1 MGRDFALLTK
11 LGEVHSQ
18 IFKTIAQP
26 EGKKVSEKE
35 INLSKTKFLF
45 WGSLALL
52 LVSLVAWLV
61 NLEVAL
67 QSYSP
72 GLVLISDLLP
82 GWLYLKLAW
91 LSADLSTISTLVP
104 VLLFLFPCLQGW
116 KVLRSGNDVLQRR
129 EIPSDPYPL
138 NFSYFLV
145 MLGLAGTLYGLLI
158 GLDVSGVK
166 ELGDGGQTV
175 DKIKGSLDQLL
186 GGTATALLSSLLGLI
201 GAFLAAKP
209 LSWCFHWATELSDDE
224 DLSLTET
231 IERLVGDMHS
241 LGDASRAF
249 GERLDGT
256 SIQDVPNTLVE
267 IKGELAGL
275 KEELA
280 RANQRIEGLGD
291 SQKQGQEM
299 LAPLQELGR
308 LGNLESLL
316 GRIGDAHEAGNE
328 TDQKMLGSLETMHQ
342 DQLDQARKLNV
353 DFEGMAGSLRTMEEC
368 LISLK
373 ESGVSGTEKLEET
386 ISQIRSANATL
397 NLSREEAE
405 VQREKVVSLLKSA
418 EADRK
423 AERSALRNAFGQFA
437 TTNVPIDESEV
448 Q

>member
-1 MGRDFALLTK
+1 M
-11 LGEVHSQ
+11 
-18 IFKTIAQP
+18 
-26 EGKKVSEKE
+26 SEKE

-45 WGSLALL
+45 LGSLVL
-52 LVSLVAWLV
+52 LVLSLVAWLV

-67 QSYSP
+67 QSYLP
-72 GLVLISDLLP
+72 GLVLISDHLP

-116 KVLRSGNDVLQRR
+116 KVLRAGNDVLQRR

-166 ELGDGGQTV
+166 ELGEGGQTV

-308 LGNLESLL
+308 LGNLETLL
-316 GRIGDAHEAGNE
+316 ARIGDAHEKGNE
-328 TDQKMLGSLETMHQ
+328 ADQKMLGSIESINQEQLEQT
-342 DQLDQARKLNV
+342 RKLNA
-353 DFEGMAGSLRTMEEC
+353 DFEDMAGSLRNMEEC
-368 LISLK
+368 LTALK
-373 ESGVSGTEKLEET
+373 ESGANGTEKLEET
-386 ISQIRSANATL
+386 LSQIRVANATM
-397 NLSREEAE
+397 NLSREEAQA
-405 VQREKVVSLLKSA
+405 QRETIVSLLKSA
-418 EADRK
+418 ESDRK
-423 AERSALRNAFGQFA
+423 AERNALRNAFGQFA
-437 TTNVPIDESEV
+437 TTNIPAD
-448 Q
+448 QGGDQ

>member
-1 MGRDFALLTK
+1 M
-11 LGEVHSQ
+11 
-18 IFKTIAQP
+18 
-26 EGKKVSEKE
+26 SEKE

-45 WGSLALL
+45 GGSLVLL
-52 LVSLVAWLV
+52 LVSIVAWLV
-61 NLEVAL
+61 NLEIAL
-67 QSYSP
+67 QSLVP
-72 GLVLISDLLP
+72 GVVLVSDLLP
-82 GWLYLKLAW
+82 AGIHEKFVW

-104 VLLFLFPCLQGW
+104 VLLLLFPCLQSW
-116 KVLRSGNDVLQRR
+116 NVLKAGSNALDRR

-166 ELGDGGQTV
+166 NLGEVGQTV
-175 DKIKGSLDQLL
+175 DKIKDSLDQLL

-209 LSWCFHWATELSDDE
+209 FTWLFQWATELSE
-224 DLSLTET
+224 EEELGLTET
-231 IERLVGDMHS
+231 IERLVGDMQS

-328 TDQKMLGSLETMHQ
+328 TDQKMLGSLKTMHQ
-342 DQLDQARKLNV
+342 DQLDQAKKSNE

-368 LISLK
+368 LTSLK
-373 ESGVSGTEKLEET
+373 NSGVSGTEKLEET
-386 ISQIRSANATL
+386 ISQIRAANATL
-397 NLSREEAE
+397 NLSREEAQA
-405 VQREKVVSLLKSA
+405 QREAIVSLLKSA
-418 EADRK
+418 EDDRK

-437 TTNVPIDESEV
+437 RADVSKGESEDK
-448 Q
+448 

>member
-1 MGRDFALLTK
+1 LL
-11 LGEVHSQ
+11 
-18 IFKTIAQP
+18 KTIAQP

-35 INLSKTKFLF
+35 INLSKTKFVF

-52 LVSLVAWLV
+52 VVSLVAWLV

-82 GWLYLKLAW
+82 SWLYLQLAW
-91 LSADLSTISTLVP
+91 LSADLSTISTLVS
-104 VLLFLFPCLQGW
+104 VLLFLFPCVQGW
-116 KVLRSGNDVLQRR
+116 KVLRAGNDVLQRR

-166 ELGDGGQTV
+166 ALGEDGQTV
-175 DKIKGSLDQLL
+175 DKIKESLDQLL
-186 GGTATALLSSLLGLI
+186 GGTATALLSSLLGLV

-209 LSWCFHWATELSDDE
+209 LTWLFQWATELSE
-224 DLSLTET
+224 EEELGLAET
-231 IERLVGDMHS
+231 IERLVGDMQS

-342 DQLDQARKLNV
+342 DQLDQAKKLNE

-368 LISLK
+368 LTSLK
-373 ESGVSGTEKLEET
+373 NSGVSGTEKLEET
-386 ISQIRSANATL
+386 ISQIRAANATL
-397 NLSREEAE
+397 NLSREEAQG
-405 VQREKVVSLLKSA
+405 QREAIVSLLKSA
-418 EADRK
+418 EDDRK

-437 TTNVPIDESEV
+437 RADVSKGESED

>member
-1 MGRDFALLTK
+1 MGRDFDLLTK

-18 IFKTIAQP
+18 IFKAIAQP

-82 GWLYLKLAW
+82 SWLYLKFAW
-91 LSADLSTISTLVP
+91 LSADLSTISTLVS

-116 KVLRSGNDVLQRR
+116 KVLRAGNDVLQRR
-129 EIPSDPYPL
+129 EIASDPYPL

-166 ELGDGGQTV
+166 ELGEGGQTV
-175 DKIKGSLDQLL
+175 DEIKGSLDQLL

-209 LSWCFHWATELSDDE
+209 LSWCFQWATELSDDE

-249 GERLDGT
+249 GERLHGT

-299 LAPLQELGR
+299 LAPLQELRR
-308 LGNLESLL
+308 LGNLETLL
-316 GRIGDAHEAGNE
+316 GRIGDAHDAGNE

-342 DQLDQARKLNV
+342 DQLDQARKLNE
-353 DFEGMAGSLRTMEEC
+353 DFEGLAGSLRTMEEC
-368 LISLK
+368 LTSLK
-373 ESGVSGTEKLEET
+373 ESGVSGSEKLEET

-405 VQREKVVSLLKSA
+405 VQREKVVSLLNSA
-418 EADRK
+418 EADRR
-423 AERSALRNAFGQFA
+423 AERIALRNAFGQFA
-437 TTNVPIDESEV
+437 TTNVPIDESEF

>member
-1 MGRDFALLTK
+1 MN
-11 LGEVHSQ
+11 
-18 IFKTIAQP
+18 
-26 EGKKVSEKE
+26 EKE
-35 INLSKTKFLF
+35 VNLSKTQLLF
-45 WGSLALL
+45 F
-52 LVSLVAWLV
+52 VSLVLFAGALIAWLV
-61 NLEVAL
+61 NVEIAL
-67 QSYSP
+67 QALLP
-72 GLVLISDLLP
+72 GLILVSDLLP
-82 GWLYLKLAW
+82 TAILERLVW

-104 VLLFLFPCLQGW
+104 VLLFLFPCMQSW
-116 KVLRSGNDVLQRR
+116 RVLQAGNNVMGRR
-129 EIPSDPYPL
+129 AIPSDPYPV

-166 ELGDGGQTV
+166 KLGEDGQMV
-175 DKIKGSLDQLL
+175 DKIKQSLDQLL

-201 GAFLAAKP
+201 GAFLAARP
-209 LSWCFHWATELSDDE
+209 FSWFFKWATELSDDE
-224 DLSLTET
+224 EMGLTET
-231 IERLVGDMHS
+231 IERLVGDMQS

-267 IKGELAGL
+267 IKGELTGL

-328 TDQKMLGSLETMHQ
+328 TDQKMLGSLETMHEV
-342 DQLDQARKLNV
+342 QLNQAKKLNE

-368 LISLK
+368 LTSLK
-373 ESGVSGTEKLEET
+373 NSGVSGTEKLEET
-386 ISQIRSANATL
+386 ISQIRAANATL
-397 NLSREEAE
+397 NLSREEAQ
-405 VQREKVVSLLKSA
+405 VQREAIVSLLKSA
-418 EADRK
+418 EDDRK

-437 TTNVPIDESEV
+437 RADVSKGESED

>member
-1 MGRDFALLTK
+1 MK
-11 LGEVHSQ
+11 Q
-18 IFKTIAQP
+18 
-26 EGKKVSEKE
+26 KE
-35 INLSKTKFLF
+35 INLSKTQLLF
-45 WGSLALL
+45 VLL
-52 LVSLVAWLV
+52 LPLLGAAVVAWLV
-61 NLEVAL
+61 NLEIAL
-67 QSYSP
+67 QTFIP
-72 GLVLISDLLP
+72 GLIIISDLLP
-82 GWLYLKLAW
+82 VGICQELVW

-104 VLLFLFPCLQGW
+104 VLLFLFPCLYSW
-116 KVLRSGNDVLQRR
+116 RVLQAGNDFAQRQA
-129 EIPSDPYPL
+129 IPSDPYPL
-138 NFSYFLV
+138 NFPYFLV

-166 ELGDGGQTV
+166 NLGEDGQTV
-175 DKIKGSLDQLL
+175 DKIKDSLDQLL

-209 LSWCFHWATELSDDE
+209 LTWIFQWATELSDDE
-224 DLSLTET
+224 NLSLTET

-280 RANQRIEGLGD
+280 RANQRIEGLGE

-316 GRIGDAHEAGNE
+316 GRIGDAHEAGNK

-342 DQLDQARKLNV
+342 DQLDQAKKLNE
-353 DFEGMAGSLRTMEEC
+353 DFEGMAGSLHTMEEC
-368 LISLK
+368 LTSLK
-373 ESGVSGTEKLEET
+373 RSGVSGTEKLEET
-386 ISQIRSANATL
+386 ISQIRAANATL
-397 NLSREEAE
+397 NLSREEAQA
-405 VQREKVVSLLKSA
+405 QREAIVSLLKSA
-418 EADRK
+418 EDDRK

-437 TTNVPIDESEV
+437 RADVTTGESEEK
-448 Q
+448 

>member
-1 MGRDFALLTK
+1 MGRDFDLLTK

-82 GWLYLKLAW
+82 SWLYLKLTW
-91 LSADLSTISTLVP
+91 LSADLSTISTLVS

-116 KVLRSGNDVLQRR
+116 KVLRAGNDVLQRR
-129 EIPSDPYPL
+129 EIASDPYPL

-166 ELGDGGQTV
+166 ELGEGGQTV
-175 DKIKGSLDQLL
+175 DEIKGSLDQLL

-209 LSWCFHWATELSDDE
+209 LSWCFQWATELSDDE

-249 GERLDGT
+249 GERLHGT

-291 SQKQGQEM
+291 SQKQGKEM
-299 LAPLQELGR
+299 LAPLQELRR
-308 LGNLESLL
+308 LGNLETLL
-316 GRIGDAHEAGNE
+316 GRIGDAHDAGNE

-342 DQLDQARKLNV
+342 DQLDQARKLNE
-353 DFEGMAGSLRTMEEC
+353 DFEGLAGSLRTMEEC
-368 LISLK
+368 LTSLK
-373 ESGVSGTEKLEET
+373 ESGVSGSEKLEET

-405 VQREKVVSLLKSA
+405 VQREKVVSLLNSA
-418 EADRK
+418 EADRR
-423 AERSALRNAFGQFA
+423 AERIALRNAFGQFA
-437 TTNVPIDESEV
+437 TTNVPIDESEF

>member
-1 MGRDFALLTK
+1 
-11 LGEVHSQ
+11 
-18 IFKTIAQP
+18 
-26 EGKKVSEKE
+26 
-35 INLSKTKFLF
+35 
-45 WGSLALL
+45 
-52 LVSLVAWLV
+52 
-61 NLEVAL
+61 
-67 QSYSP
+67 
-72 GLVLISDLLP
+72 
-82 GWLYLKLAW
+82 
-91 LSADLSTISTLVP
+91 
-104 VLLFLFPCLQGW
+104 
-116 KVLRSGNDVLQRR
+116 
-129 EIPSDPYPL
+129 
-138 NFSYFLV
+138 

-166 ELGDGGQTV
+166 ALGEDGQTV
-175 DKIKGSLDQLL
+175 DKIKESLDQLL
-186 GGTATALLSSLLGLI
+186 GGTATALLSSLLGLV

-209 LSWCFHWATELSDDE
+209 FSWFFKWATELSDDE
-224 DLSLTET
+224 EMGLAET
-231 IERLVGDMHS
+231 IERLVGDMQS

-316 GRIGDAHEAGNE
+316 GRIGDAHETGNE

-342 DQLDQARKLNV
+342 DQLDQARKLNE
-353 DFEGMAGSLRTMEEC
+353 DFEGMTGSLRTMEEC
-368 LISLK
+368 LTSLK
-373 ESGVSGTEKLEET
+373 NSGVSGTAKLEET
-386 ISQIRSANATL
+386 ISQIRAANATL
-397 NLSREEAE
+397 NLSREEAQA
-405 VQREKVVSLLKSA
+405 QRKAIVSLLKSA
-418 EADRK
+418 EDDRK

-437 TTNVPIDESEV
+437 RADVSTGESED

>member
-11 LGEVHSQ
+11 VGEVHSQ
-18 IFKTIAQP
+18 ILKTIAQP

-52 LVSLVAWLV
+52 LVSLVVWLV

-67 QSYSP
+67 QSYSS

-82 GWLYLKLAW
+82 VWLYLKFSW

-104 VLLFLFPCLQGW
+104 VLLLLFPCLQGW
-116 KVLRSGNDVLQRR
+116 KVLRAGNDVLQRR

-316 GRIGDAHEAGNE
+316 GRIGDAHEVGNK

-353 DFEGMAGSLRTMEEC
+353 DFEGMVGSLRTMEEC

-405 VQREKVVSLLKSA
+405 VQREKVVSLLQSA

>member
-1 MGRDFALLTK
+1 
-11 LGEVHSQ
+11 V
-18 IFKTIAQP
+18 
-26 EGKKVSEKE
+26 
-35 INLSKTKFLF
+35 
-45 WGSLALL
+45 
-52 LVSLVAWLV
+52 
-61 NLEVAL
+61 
-67 QSYSP
+67 
-72 GLVLISDLLP
+72 
-82 GWLYLKLAW
+82 
-91 LSADLSTISTLVP
+91 
-104 VLLFLFPCLQGW
+104 QGW
-116 KVLRSGNDVLQRR
+116 KVLRAGNDVLQRR

-166 ELGDGGQTV
+166 ALGEDGQTV
-175 DKIKGSLDQLL
+175 DKIKESLDQLL
-186 GGTATALLSSLLGLI
+186 GGTATALLSSLLGLV

-209 LSWCFHWATELSDDE
+209 LTWLFQWTTELSE
-224 DLSLTET
+224 EEELGLAET
-231 IERLVGDMHS
+231 IERLVGDMQS

-342 DQLDQARKLNV
+342 DQS
-353 DFEGMAGSLRTMEEC
+353 GSGEE
-368 LISLK
+368 IK
-373 ESGVSGTEKLEET
+373 
-386 ISQIRSANATL
+386 
-397 NLSREEAE
+397 
-405 VQREKVVSLLKSA
+405 
-418 EADRK
+418 
-423 AERSALRNAFGQFA
+423 
-437 TTNVPIDESEV
+437 
-448 Q
+448 